1 MKLGSMFSGSGGFEL
16 AGALNGVEPVWCSE
30 IEPYPIAVTRS
41 RFPNMKH
48 YGDVS
53 KVNGTE
59 VEPVDIITFGSPCQ
73 DLSIAGKRE
82 GIEDGARSSLFFQ
95 AVRIIKEMRET
106 TDGKY
111 PRFAV
116 WENVPGAFSSNRG
129 NDFRLVL
136 EALASVSDP
145 EVSIPMPEK
154 WQRAGEIIG
163 DGWSIAWRILD
174 AQFWGVPQ
182 RRKRIYLVADFA
194 SERAGQILFEQEGS
208 YRDTAP
214 SGTARKGITDNVEGS
229 AGRSGV
235 RCLNSDHPQSSRIYD
250 ADGVYPCLSSNA
262 SGGLNRQAVCY
273 ALQANGIDRA
283 ETAGCNGAGWRENA
297 SYTLN
302 TVDRHAVCYE
312 PKSALEENWAESEVK
327 NALRAE
333 ASKSSHAIVTYQD
346 CVGALCA
353 TDYKWVQQQQVE
365 QDKLVVYPNVTG
377 TLCASGAGL
386 TRPAGQANE
395 ADMLVAYS
403 RQRSDE
409 LAENTV
415 ASCQSARQYKD
426 ATDLV
431 VSRKQRKYIVRRLT
445 PVEAARLQGFPD
457 TWGELAPYDG
467 DDAFWQEVYKTSCE
481 IKGIK
486 YTPKKDLRKWYNGLH
501 ADSAEYKLWG
511 NGIALPCA
519 VFVLGGIARIGEQ
532 R

>member
-1 MKLGSMFSGSGGFEL
+1 L

-95 AVRIIKEMRET
+95 AVRIIKEMRGAT
-106 TDGKY
+106 NGVY
-111 PRFAV
+111 PNYAI
-116 WENVPGAFSSNRG
+116 WENVPGAFSSNKG

-154 WQRAGEIIG
+154 WQRAGEIVG
-163 DGWSIAWRILD
+163 DGWSIAWRTLD

-182 RRKRIYLVADFA
+182 RRKRIYLVADFG
-194 SERAGQILFEQEGS
+194 SERAGEILFEPESVRG
-208 YRDTAP
+208 DTAP

-273 ALQANGIDRA
+273 PAIARTLEHRYDSSPCIDRGQNVICLQANGIDCA
-283 ETAGCNGAGWRENA
+283 DAAGCKGSGWRENE

-302 TVDRHAVCYE
+302 TVDRH
-312 PKSALEENWAESEVK
+312 
-327 NALRAE
+327 
-333 ASKSSHAIVTYQD
+333 
-346 CVGALCA
+346 G
-353 TDYKWVQQQQVE
+353 
-365 QDKLVVYPNVTG
+365 VVYPNVTG
-377 TLCASGAGL
+377 TLCASGAGMN
-386 TRPAGQANE
+386 RPAGQGNE
-395 ADMLVAYS
+395 ADMCVVFS

-409 LAENTV
+409 LVENTV

-431 VSRKQRKYIVRRLT
+431 VRRKQRKYIVRRLT
-445 PVEAARLQGFPD
+445 PTECARLQGFPD

-467 DDAFWQEVYKTSCE
+467 DDAFWQGVYKTACE
-481 IKGIK
+481 IKGSR
-486 YTPKKDLRKWYNGLH
+486 YMPKKDLRKWYNGLH
-501 ADSAEYKLWG
+501 TDSAEYKMWG

-519 VFVLGGIARIGEQ
+519 EYVIRSIKRRAQ
-532 R
+532 